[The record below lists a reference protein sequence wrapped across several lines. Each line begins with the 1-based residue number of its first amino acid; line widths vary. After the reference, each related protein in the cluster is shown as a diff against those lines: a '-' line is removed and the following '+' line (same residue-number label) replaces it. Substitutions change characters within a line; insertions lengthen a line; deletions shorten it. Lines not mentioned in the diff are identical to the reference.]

1 MTAASPF
8 QLPSRRAFL
17 GSGAALLGATTFQGL
32 AWAASGGAW
41 VTLETF
47 SAAGKS
53 TGTARVQKIVKSE
66 AEWKKQ
72 LSANAFEITRH
83 AGTEPAFSGVYWN
96 NHADGLYRC
105 ICCETALF
113 DSRTKFESGT
123 GWPSYYQPISK
134 RNVAQ
139 TSDNSL
145 FMTRTAVAC
154 ARCDAHLGHV
164 FDDGPKPTGLR
175 YCMNSASLRF
185 VPRGKQET

>member
-17 GSGAALLGATTFQGL
+17 GAGAALLGATTFQGL

-47 SAAGKS
+47 TAAGKS

-105 ICCETALF
+105 ICCDAELF
-113 DSRTKFESGT
+113 DSSSKFDAGC
-123 GWPSYYQPISK
+123 GWPSFSQEIK
-134 RNVAQ
+134 QGAIEEHVDHAHG
-139 TSDNSL
+139 
-145 FMTRTAVAC
+145 MTRTETVC
-154 ARCDAHLGHV
+154 ANCGAHLGHV
-164 FDDGPKPTGLR
+164 FPDGPTPTGLR
-175 YCMNSASLRF
+175 YCMNSASLDF
-185 VPRGKQET
+185 KPR